1 MTGHLTKPGIRDT
14 LLLQPPVEDTHKM
27 CNTLHTS
34 IVFWTLGGALVVAAV
49 STAFIVVKK
58 ALNIWDIF

>member
-1 MTGHLTKPGIRDT
+1 
-14 LLLQPPVEDTHKM
+14 M

-49 STAFIVVKK
+49 SMAFIVVRH
-58 ALNIWDIF
+58 ALEMWGIF